1 MHPHGRQNNNK
12 VRIMTCKHM
21 PPSLLTIAVVAAI
34 SSAQTQAYSFD
45 AFEGELTSKLD
56 TTLSAG
62 ASISTQAPDH
72 NLYTH
77 ANGLLSGRSGGQGA
91 SPNADNGRL
100 NFDKGDV
107 ISNPYKGLSELELEY
122 GQVGMRVSAKYW
134 YDHQLETRNGRFN
147 DFDDSG
153 FPNQARFKGFSWLD
167 SYVFGS
173 TEVAGHALD
182 ARFGSQVLSWGESTF
197 IQGGINSINPIDQ
210 SAFNRPGVDIK
221 EGLLP
226 VEMLQASVGLAQG
239 LSIEGFYQL
248 NWRPTVIDGCGTFFA
263 LTDALQ
269 PGCGPIVSSPLI
281 GEAEQLNG
289 TGNPVPVGANM
300 AVQRTADNLP
310 SDAGQFGLALRYYAD
325 WLNDTEFGLYAMNY
339 HSRLV
344 YVSGTSADY
353 SKLAIGT
360 PTDQANFFSGR
371 YVAGLPVFIHGANY
385 NAVYPED
392 IRLYG
397 VSFNTSLESGLA
409 LSGEVSYRPNLPV
422 QINVND
428 LLAATLLQA
437 SNPATGLLLPGGSS
451 NSANFNQEVPGY
463 TRLPVTQ
470 AQVTLTHFFNQ
481 VLGADQMKLVGELG
495 YVHVANLDALRYGR
509 SSALGPGT
517 PVGGGACNSSP
528 LVTNKYCTDNGFV
541 TANSW
546 GYRLVGQLDYSDL
559 IPAVVISP
567 SLAFRHDVDG
577 YSYQPAG
584 PFEEGQMATTLGLQA
599 VYQDRY
605 KANASWT
612 SFFGSNDYSTVD
624 DRDYLALSVSMS
636 F

>member
-1 MHPHGRQNNNK
+1 MNPHGRQNNNK

-21 PPSLLTIAVVAAI
+21 PPSLLTIAVVAAM
-34 SSAQTQAYSFD
+34 SSAQTQAYTFD
-45 AFEGELTSKLD
+45 AFEGELTGKLD

-62 ASISTQAPDH
+62 ASISTQAPNH

>member
-1 MHPHGRQNNNK
+1 
-12 VRIMTCKHM
+12 MTCKHM
-21 PPSLLTIAVVAAI
+21 PPSLLTIAVVAAM
-34 SSAQTQAYSFD
+34 SSAQTQAYTFD
-45 AFEGELTSKLD
+45 AFEGELTGKLD

-72 NLYTH
+72 SLYTH
-77 ANGLLSGRSGGQGA
+77 ADGLLSGQANGRGI

-122 GQVGMRVSAKYW
+122 GQVGVRVSAKYW
-134 YDHQLETRNGRFN
+134 YDQQLAAHNGRFS

-153 FPNQARFKGFSWLD
+153 FPEQARFKGFSWLD

-182 ARFGSQVLSWGESTF
+182 MRFGRQVLSWGESTF
-197 IQGGINSINPIDQ
+197 ILGGINSISPLDQ
-210 SAFNRPGVDIK
+210 SAFNRPGVEIK

-226 VEMLQASVGLAQG
+226 VEMLQANFDLGQG

-248 NWRPTVIDGCGTFFA
+248 NWRPTVIDGCGTFFSI
-263 LTDALQ
+263 TDAVQ
-269 PGCGPIVSSPLI
+269 PGCGPIVTSPVI
-281 GEAEQLNG
+281 GENEQLNG

-300 AVQRTADNLP
+300 AIQRTADDLP
-310 SDAGQFGLALRYYAD
+310 SDDGQFGLALRYYAD

-353 SKLAIGT
+353 SRLALGT
-360 PTDQANFFSGR
+360 PTAEANFFPGR
-371 YVAGLPVFIHGANY
+371 YVAGLPVFIHGASY

-397 VSFNTSLESGLA
+397 VSFNTSLENGLA

-428 LLAATLLQA
+428 LLPAALLQA
-437 SNPATGLLLPGGSS
+437 SSPATELLLPGGSG
-451 NSANFNQEVPGY
+451 NSANFNQSLQGY

-470 AQVTLTHFFNQ
+470 AQVTLTRFFSQ
-481 VLGADQMKLVGELG
+481 VLGADQLKLVGEFG

-517 PVGGGACNSSP
+517 PVGGGACSSSP
-528 LVTNKYCTDNGFV
+528 LVTNQYCTNDGFV
-541 TANSW
+541 TADSW
-546 GYRLVGQLDYSDL
+546 GYRLVGQLDYSNL
-559 IPAVVISP
+559 LPAVVISP

-599 VYQDRY
+599 VYLDRY

-624 DRDYLALSVSMS
+624 DRDYLAFSVSMS

>member
-1 MHPHGRQNNNK
+1 
-12 VRIMTCKHM
+12 MTCKHM
-21 PPSLLTIAVVAAI
+21 PPSLLTIAVVAAM
-34 SSAQTQAYSFD
+34 SSAQTQAYTFD
-45 AFEGELTSKLD
+45 AFEGELTGKLD

-62 ASISTQAPDH
+62 ASISTQAPNH

>member
-1 MHPHGRQNNNK
+1 M
-12 VRIMTCKHM
+12 ICKHM
-21 PPSLLTIAVVAAI
+21 PPSLLTITVVAAI
-34 SSAQTQAYSFD
+34 SSAQSQAYTFD
-45 AFEGELTSKLD
+45 AFEGELTGKLD

-77 ANGLLSGRSGGQGA
+77 ADGLLSGRANGRGTA
-91 SPNADNGRL
+91 PNADNGRL

-122 GQVGMRVSAKYW
+122 GQVGVRVSAKYW
-134 YDHQLETRNGRFN
+134 YDQQLETHNGRFN

-153 FPNQARFKGFSWLD
+153 FPDQARFKGFSWLD

-182 ARFGSQVLSWGESTF
+182 VRFGSQVLSWGESTF
-197 IQGGINSINPIDQ
+197 IQGGINSINPFDQ
-210 SAFNRPGVDIK
+210 SAFNRPGVEVK

-226 VEMLQASVGLAQG
+226 VEMLQANIGLAQG
-239 LSIEGFYQL
+239 LSIEGFYQF

-263 LTDALQ
+263 QTDAVQ
-269 PGCGPIVSSPLI
+269 PGCGPIVTSPLI
-281 GEAEQLNG
+281 GEAEQLRG
-289 TGNPVPVGANM
+289 TASPVPVGANM
-300 AVQRTADNLP
+300 TVQRTADNLP

-339 HSRLV
+339 HSRMV

-353 SKLAIGT
+353 SQLAIGS
-360 PTDQANFFSGR
+360 PTAKANYFTNR
-371 YVAGLPVFIHGANY
+371 YIANNPVFIHGASY

-409 LSGEVSYRPNLPV
+409 VSGEVSYRPNLPV
-422 QINVND
+422 QINITD
-428 LLAATLLQA
+428 LLPATLLQA
-437 SNPATGLLLPGGSS
+437 SSPATELLLPGGAS
-451 NSANFNQEVPGY
+451 NSANFNQEVQGY

-470 AQVTLTHFFNQ
+470 AQVTLTRFFSQ
-481 VLGADQMKLVGELG
+481 VLGADQLKLVSEFG

-509 SSALGPGT
+509 SAALGPGT
-517 PVGGGACNSSP
+517 PIGGGACNSSP
-528 LVTNKYCTDNGFV
+528 LVTNQYCTDKGFV
-541 TANSW
+541 TADSW
-546 GYRLVGQLDYSDL
+546 GYRLVSQLDYSNL
-559 IPAVVISP
+559 LPAVVISP

-599 VYQDRY
+599 VYLDRY

-612 SFFGSNDYSTVD
+612 SFFGSNDYSTVN